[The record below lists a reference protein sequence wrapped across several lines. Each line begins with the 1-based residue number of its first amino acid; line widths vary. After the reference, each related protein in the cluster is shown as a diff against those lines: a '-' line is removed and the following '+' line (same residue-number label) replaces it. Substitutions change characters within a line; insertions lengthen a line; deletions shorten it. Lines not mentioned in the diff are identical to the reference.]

1 MSTSVD
7 PAAVAFQRAA
17 ETATV
22 RSRRF
27 CLVWFAA
34 VLTLCAL
41 VGAVNALVDPY
52 LVTGAPRIAGFNAI
66 KPETGTHTGLAK
78 KYLVARL
85 RPAGLV
91 LGDSKADIGID
102 PGSPNWP
109 EDARPGFNYGVPAIG
124 LPVALDILRHAIVS
138 NAVTRALVLIDLEE
152 FMRPADATPPTA
164 APATETPSAAADF
177 RQHVQDLL
185 LATLSLD
192 ALRASVKTVAGQGQ
206 RDIVD
211 LSPAGVTSEG
221 GFRAVSAREGYGLMF
236 QQKDEYLAKM
246 MAWLAATLRARPG
259 APINELD
266 ALADM
271 IRLCR
276 DGGIA
281 LDLAIA
287 PSHADY
293 LDTIDRAGLWPRYGE
308 AKKQL
313 TRLIAAEGGGAVRLW
328 DFLGYDGYSTEP
340 VPPPGDRAGTMHWY
354 WEPSHF
360 KQVLG
365 EKILATIYR
374 GSNEFGVRLT
384 PDTIDAHLARENDA
398 RIVRRTGNEPPR

>member
-1 MSTSVD
+1 MGT
-7 PAAVAFQRAA
+7 Q
-17 ETATV
+17 
-22 RSRRF
+22 
-27 CLVWFAA
+27 
-34 VLTLCAL
+34 
-41 VGAVNALVDPY
+41 VGAFNAVVDPY

-78 KYLVARL
+78 RYLFARL

-138 NAVTRALVLIDLEE
+138 GPITRALVLIDIEE
-152 FMRPADATPPTA
+152 FMKPADATAPTA
-164 APATETPSAAADF
+164 EPATETPSAAADF

-192 ALRASVKTVAGQGQ
+192 ALRASVMTVAAQG
-206 RDIVD
+206 RHDVVD

-236 QQKDEYLAKM
+236 QQKDEYLARM
-246 MAWLAATLRARPG
+246 MAWLAAALRARPG

-266 ALADM
+266 AVADM

-276 DGGIA
+276 DRGIA

-293 LDTIDRAGLWPRYGE
+293 LDAIDRAGLWPRYRD

-313 TRLIAAEGGGAVRLW
+313 TLLIAAEGGDAVRLW

-340 VPPPGDRAGTMHWY
+340 VPPVSDRAGTMHWY

-360 KQVLG
+360 KQALG
-365 EKILATIYR
+365 EKILATIYQ
-374 GSNEFGVRLT
+374 GGNEFGVRLT
-384 PDTIDAHLARENDA
+384 PDMIASHLERESNERTSYRARSEPLAHSSR
-398 RIVRRTGNEPPR
+398 